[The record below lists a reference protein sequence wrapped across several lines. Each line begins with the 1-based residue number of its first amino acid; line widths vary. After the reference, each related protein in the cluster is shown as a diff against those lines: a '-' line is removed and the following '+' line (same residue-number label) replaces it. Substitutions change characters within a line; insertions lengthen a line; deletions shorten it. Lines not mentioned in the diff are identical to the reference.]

1 MEKKSFIKVFS
12 KHRETGLALIL
23 LVLCV
28 ILSVTTKSFLTVDN
42 FFNIL
47 KQATLVAIIAIG
59 QTYVIIAGGI
69 DLSVG
74 YSMTLCS
81 MILAYSLQ
89 AGIPVLASSV
99 FGIGCSVLVGLVNG
113 ILITTLNIPP
123 FIITLGMANIVKGI
137 ILVMSEGYICSLSEP
152 LIINIGQGTV
162 GPVPIMVIILIFLI
176 VIFAFILSQT
186 VFGNRVKAVGGNE
199 LAAELSGIKKNKI
212 RIYVYLLCG
221 LLCGIAGIIITGRL
235 NGGNPN
241 AAGTYDMDS
250 IAAVVVGGT
259 AMAGGSGS
267 IVGTML
273 GSLLMILIRNGLVLL
288 RVNMYWQTVALGA
301 VIIVVCAIDA
311 MSRRKK

>member
-1 MEKKSFIKVFS
+1 MENNSFMNAFS

-89 AGIPVLASSV
+89 AGIPVSASSV

-176 VIFAFILSQT
+176 
-186 VFGNRVKAVGGNE
+186 
-199 LAAELSGIKKNKI
+199 ELSFKGQFNF
-212 RIYVYLLCG
+212 
-221 LLCGIAGIIITGRL
+221 
-235 NGGNPN
+235 
-241 AAGTYDMDS
+241 YDY
-250 IAAVVVGGT
+250 
-259 AMAGGSGS
+259 
-267 IVGTML
+267 IV
-273 GSLLMILIRNGLVLL
+273 
-288 RVNMYWQTVALGA
+288 
-301 VIIVVCAIDA
+301 
-311 MSRRKK
+311 

>member
-1 MEKKSFIKVFS
+1 
-12 KHRETGLALIL
+12 
-23 LVLCV
+23 
-28 ILSVTTKSFLTVDN
+28 
-42 FFNIL
+42 
-47 KQATLVAIIAIG
+47 
-59 QTYVIIAGGI
+59 
-69 DLSVG
+69 
-74 YSMTLCS
+74 

-199 LAAELSGIKKNKI
+199 LAAELSGIKNKNSN
-212 RIYVYLLCG
+212 LCISS
-221 LLCGIAGIIITGRL
+221 LWITCGIAGIIITGRL

-241 AAGTYDMDS
+241 AAKP
-250 IAAVVVGGT
+250 
-259 AMAGGSGS
+259 
-267 IVGTML
+267 
-273 GSLLMILIRNGLVLL
+273 MIWIRLQL
-288 RVNMYWQTVALGA
+288 
-301 VIIVVCAIDA
+301 
-311 MSRRKK
+311 

>member
-137 ILVMSEGYICSLSEP
+137 ILVMSEGS
-152 LIINIGQGTV
+152 V
-162 GPVPIMVIILIFLI
+162 
-176 VIFAFILSQT
+176 
-186 VFGNRVKAVGGNE
+186 
-199 LAAELSGIKKNKI
+199 
-212 RIYVYLLCG
+212 LCQ
-221 LLCGIAGIIITGRL
+221 
-235 NGGNPN
+235 NH
-241 AAGTYDMDS
+241 
-250 IAAVVVGGT
+250 
-259 AMAGGSGS
+259 
-267 IVGTML
+267 
-273 GSLLMILIRNGLVLL
+273 
-288 RVNMYWQTVALGA
+288 
-301 VIIVVCAIDA
+301 
-311 MSRRKK
+311 

>member
-12 KHRETGLALIL
+12 KHRETGLAFIL

-199 LAAELSGIKKNKI
+199 LAAELSGIKKIKFESMYI
-212 RIYVYLLCG
+212 FFVDYF
-221 LLCGIAGIIITGRL
+221 
-235 NGGNPN
+235 
-241 AAGTYDMDS
+241 
-250 IAAVVVGGT
+250 VVLQV
-259 AMAGGSGS
+259 
-267 IVGTML
+267 
-273 GSLLMILIRNGLVLL
+273 SL
-288 RVNMYWQTVALGA
+288 
-301 VIIVVCAIDA
+301 
-311 MSRRKK
+311 

>member
-89 AGIPVLASSV
+89 AVFLELDVVFWLA
-99 FGIGCSVLVGLVNG
+99 
-113 ILITTLNIPP
+113 
-123 FIITLGMANIVKGI
+123 
-137 ILVMSEGYICSLSEP
+137 
-152 LIINIGQGTV
+152 
-162 GPVPIMVIILIFLI
+162 
-176 VIFAFILSQT
+176 
-186 VFGNRVKAVGGNE
+186 
-199 LAAELSGIKKNKI
+199 
-212 RIYVYLLCG
+212 
-221 LLCGIAGIIITGRL
+221 
-235 NGGNPN
+235 
-241 AAGTYDMDS
+241 
-250 IAAVVVGGT
+250 
-259 AMAGGSGS
+259 
-267 IVGTML
+267 
-273 GSLLMILIRNGLVLL
+273 
-288 RVNMYWQTVALGA
+288 W
-301 VIIVVCAIDA
+301 
-311 MSRRKK
+311 